1 VRSSLAAR
9 SLGIAAFAA
18 LSATPASGLTLD
30 VLTYNVAGLPE
41 GISGSHPQ
49 ANHPQISPLLNAYD
63 LVGVQED
70 FAYHELLVQ
79 DLTFPYQSEKDTN
92 PGPFGEQL
100 GFAFGDGL
108 NTFSRDPF
116 FDFFRV
122 TWDECFGVVTNASDC
137 LTPKGFSYER
147 REIAP
152 GAFLD
157 VYNFHAD
164 AGGAP
169 EDLAARRSNV
179 RQLYQ
184 HILDWS
190 SDVAVI
196 VLGDTNSRYTR
207 ADDVLPEMLAAT
219 GLRDAWIELERGGVL
234 PEIGPSLQD
243 CDDPSSGECE
253 RVDKIFYRGS
263 ALLGIEALDYDV
275 PAALFSDASGA
286 PLSDHDPVHVRFELT
301 PVPEPGTLALLAVG
315 LASLGPS
322 PRSGRAAR
330 GLASLARRR

>member
-1 VRSSLAAR
+1 MTTRPRAAR
-9 SLGIAAFAA
+9 RGLLAFAA
-18 LSATPASGLTLD
+18 LLATSPAGALTLD

-41 GISGSHPQ
+41 GISGSSPI
-49 ANHPQISPLLNAYD
+49 ANHPQISPLLEPYD
-63 LVGVQED
+63 LVAVQED
-70 FAYHELLVQ
+70 FAYHELLVAS
-79 DLTFPYQSEKDTN
+79 LTHPFQSEKDTN

-116 FDFFRV
+116 SDFFRV
-122 TWDECFGVVTNASDC
+122 TWDVCFGVVTNASDC

-147 REIAP
+147 RTIAP
-152 GAFLD
+152 GVFLD

-169 EDLAARRSNV
+169 EDLAARASNV

-184 HILDWS
+184 HVVDFS

-219 GLRDAWIELERGGVL
+219 GLRDVWVELERGGVL
-234 PEIGPSLQD
+234 PAIGPSLQD
-243 CDDPSSGECE
+243 CADPSGPDCE
-253 RVDKIFYRGS
+253 RVDKIFFRSS
-263 ALLGIEALDYDV
+263 ALLEITALEHDV
-275 PAALFSDASGA
+275 PAALFTDAAGA
-286 PLSDHDPVHVRFELT
+286 PLSDHDPVFARFELRAI
-301 PVPEPGTLALLAVG
+301 PEPGTLVLLAPG
-315 LASLGPS
+315 LAALALTT
-322 PRSGRAAR
+322 RHAR
-330 GLASLARRR
+330 VRQ

>member
-1 VRSSLAAR
+1 MRSSLAAR
-9 SLGIAAFAA
+9 SFGTIALAA
-18 LSATPASGLTLD
+18 LAAAPAHALTLD

-41 GISGSHPQ
+41 GISSSHPV

-79 DLTFPYQSEKDTN
+79 DLTFPYQSVKDTN

-116 FDFFRV
+116 SDFFRV

-164 AGGAP
+164 AGGAA
-169 EDLAARRSNV
+169 EDLAARRSNL

-184 HILDWS
+184 HVLDYS

-207 ADDVLPEMLAAT
+207 DGDIVPEMLAAT
-219 GLRDAWIELERGGVL
+219 GLSDVWIELVRGGVM

-243 CDDPSSGECE
+243 CDDPSGANCE
-253 RVDKIFYRGS
+253 RIDKILYRS
-263 ALLGIEALDYDV
+263 SPLLEIVPLDYDV
-275 PAALFSDASGA
+275 PAALFSDATGA
-286 PLSDHDPVHVRFELT
+286 PLSDHDPVFARFELT
-301 PVPEPGTLALLAVG
+301 PVPEPTTLVLLAIG
-315 LASLGPS
+315 LA
-322 PRSGRAAR
+322 A
-330 GLASLARRR
+330 LARRR